1 MRHPKYQL
9 NDRVSFMAVV
19 EEVRG
24 DFIQKTLKSFA
35 GYIKQVRRSIFG
47 TRYVI
52 FSAKADRLYIVPER
66 DVLGI
71 IEKKEVKPQTETIE

>member
-19 EEVRG
+19 EEVHS

-52 FSAKADRLYIVPER
+52 FSAKADRLYIVPKR